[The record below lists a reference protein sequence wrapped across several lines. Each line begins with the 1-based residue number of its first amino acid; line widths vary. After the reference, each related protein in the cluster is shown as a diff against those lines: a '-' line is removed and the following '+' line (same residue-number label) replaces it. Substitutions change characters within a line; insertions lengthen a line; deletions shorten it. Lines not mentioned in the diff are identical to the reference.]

1 MSWVVGVGKNKI
13 ILAKFMK
20 KISIVWKHNILTTIK
35 SRLIVYNN
43 KQTKR
48 KIANKRVGQK
58 EKKLYSLSFANV
70 FSLTDLSKI
79 VRDRSLITSPGRG
92 GSGGFGGRYN
102 FKTSPFLGGKFFT
115 GKKHEGVQIVWH
127 SNSSLGNLTSVIY
140 PRSHL
145 QVYQISKSKNDNNL
159 IHGHKQLNFNIL

>member
-1 MSWVVGVGKNKI
+1 M
-13 ILAKFMK
+13 
-20 KISIVWKHNILTTIK
+20 TTIK

-58 EKKLYSLSFANV
+58 EKELYSRSFANV

-79 VRDRSLITSPGRG
+79 VRDRSLITSPGVG
-92 GSGGFGGRYN
+92 GGGFGGGYN

-115 GKKHEGVQIVWH
+115 GKKHEGGQI
-127 SNSSLGNLTSVIY
+127 L
-140 PRSHL
+140 
-145 QVYQISKSKNDNNL
+145 
-159 IHGHKQLNFNIL
+159 

>member
-1 MSWVVGVGKNKI
+1 M
-13 ILAKFMK
+13 
-20 KISIVWKHNILTTIK
+20 TTIK

-70 FSLTDLSKI
+70 FSLTDLSKV
-79 VRDRSLITSPGRG
+79 VRDRSLITSPGG
-92 GSGGFGGRYN
+92 GGRSGFGGGYN

-115 GKKHEGVQIVWH
+115 GKKHEGGQILTQQQQSREFDVSDLSSIPATSLSNFKKQKRQQFH
-127 SNSSLGNLTSVIY
+127 SWTQTAKL
-140 PRSHL
+140 
-145 QVYQISKSKNDNNL
+145 
-159 IHGHKQLNFNIL
+159 

>member
-1 MSWVVGVGKNKI
+1 M
-13 ILAKFMK
+13 
-20 KISIVWKHNILTTIK
+20 TTIK
-35 SRLIVYNN
+35 S

-79 VRDRSLITSPGRG
+79 VGGPIVNYAPGG
-92 GSGGFGGRYN
+92 GGGRGFGGGYN

-115 GKKHEGVQIVWH
+115 GKKHEGGQI
-127 SNSSLGNLTSVIY
+127 L
-140 PRSHL
+140 
-145 QVYQISKSKNDNNL
+145 
-159 IHGHKQLNFNIL
+159 

>member
-1 MSWVVGVGKNKI
+1 M
-13 ILAKFMK
+13 
-20 KISIVWKHNILTTIK
+20 TTIK

-92 GSGGFGGRYN
+92 AAVVLEGGTIL
-102 FKTSPFLGGKFFT
+102 KQAAFLGGKFFP
-115 GKKHEGVQIVWH
+115 GKKHEGGQI
-127 SNSSLGNLTSVIY
+127 L
-140 PRSHL
+140 
-145 QVYQISKSKNDNNL
+145 
-159 IHGHKQLNFNIL
+159 